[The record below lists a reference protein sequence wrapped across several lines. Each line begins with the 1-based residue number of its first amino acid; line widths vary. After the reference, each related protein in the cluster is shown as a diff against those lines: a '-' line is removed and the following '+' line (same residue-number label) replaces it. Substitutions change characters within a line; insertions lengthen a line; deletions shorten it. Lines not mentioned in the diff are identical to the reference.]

1 MPFRCKDPTPKAKRS
16 VKLDNRIGQETNV
29 LGQVLVPVPVAMT
42 NSPAREYSLQSLNE
56 VPHNF
61 DVDFDSTL
69 QSLNFDVPVNINIP
83 QIIATKTVSNFTAS
97 NSESKLDG
105 HEISPKPSEAI
116 DDEYDYV
123 TLDSSVF
130 ALPTSI
136 ETSIESFVKNDG
148 SFLDI

>member
-1 MPFRCKDPTPKAKRS
+1 M
-16 VKLDNRIGQETNV
+16 DNSLGQETNV
-29 LGQVLVPVPVAMT
+29 LGQVLVPVPVAMS

-61 DVDFDSTL
+61 DLDFDSTL
-69 QSLNFDVPVNINIP
+69 QSISLEVPVNINIP
-83 QIIATKTVSNFTAS
+83 PVVATKSAS
-97 NSESKLDG
+97 TFEHEFFETKFDQ

-136 ETSIESFVKNDG
+136 ETSIDSLVKEDMN
-148 SFLDI
+148 FLAI

>member
-61 DVDFDSTL
+61 DVDFESTL
-69 QSLNFDVPVNINIP
+69 QSINLDVPVVINIP
-83 QIIATKTVSNFTAS
+83 PMSATNYVSHAENELSEKKS
-97 NSESKLDG
+97 NQHD
-105 HEISPKPSEAI
+105 ISPKPSEAI
-116 DDEYDYV
+116 DDEHDYV
-123 TLDSSVF
+123 TLDSSFF
-130 ALPTSI
+130 ALPSSI
-136 ETSIESFVKNDG
+136 ETTLESLVKEDSN
-148 SFLDI
+148 FLDI

>member
-1 MPFRCKDPTPKAKRS
+1 M
-16 VKLDNRIGQETNV
+16 DNGIGQESNV
-29 LGQVLVPVPVAMT
+29 LGQVLVPVPVAMS

-69 QSLNFDVPVNINIP
+69 QSISFEVPVNINIP
-83 QIIATKTVSNFTAS
+83 PVVATKSASNFEHELFET
-97 NSESKLDG
+97 ELDQ

-136 ETSIESFVKNDG
+136 ETSIESFVKEDMN
-148 SFLDI
+148 FLEI

>member
-1 MPFRCKDPTPKAKRS
+1 M
-16 VKLDNRIGQETNV
+16 
-29 LGQVLVPVPVAMT
+29 LGQVLVPVPVAMS

-69 QSLNFDVPVNINIP
+69 HSISLDAPVSINIP
-83 QIIATKTVSNFTAS
+83 PVVATKTACNFDNERFETGF
-97 NSESKLDG
+97 DQ

-116 DDEYDYV
+116 DNEYDYV

-136 ETSIESFVKNDG
+136 ETSTESIVKGDVN
-148 SFLDI
+148 FLDI